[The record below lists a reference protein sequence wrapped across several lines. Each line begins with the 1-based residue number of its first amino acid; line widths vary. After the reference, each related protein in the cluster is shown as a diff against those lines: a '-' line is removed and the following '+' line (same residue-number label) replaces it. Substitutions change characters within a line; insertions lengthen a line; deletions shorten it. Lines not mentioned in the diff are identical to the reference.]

1 MNRSMLLIAV
11 LLPALAGCQS
21 YTWVLYANP
30 PVGGA
35 KQAQQCAPVV
45 FGLGPNVDLSGNEA
59 MRIGGI
65 KIVRT
70 VEYRTTSFHGV
81 GKECVTAQGE

>member
-1 MNRSMLLIAV
+1 MKKPMLLMAILIPV
-11 LLPALAGCQS
+11 LAGCQS

-30 PVGGA
+30 PLAGE

-59 MRIGGI
+59 MRAGGI
-65 KIVRT
+65 TKVRT
-70 VEYRTTSFHGV
+70 VEYQTTSFHGI
-81 GKECVTAQGE
+81 GKECVRAQGE

>member
-1 MNRSMLLIAV
+1 MKRSMVLIAV
-11 LLPALAGCQS
+11 VLPVLAGCQS

-30 PVGGA
+30 PLDGG
-35 KQAQQCAPVV
+35 KHAQQCAPVV

-65 KIVRT
+65 TTVRT
-70 VEYRTTSFHGV
+70 VEYQTTSFHGV